1 MEREK
6 ALEIVNELNR
16 VKDSVSKLDEEIIK
30 YQNATLT
37 LKDSASV
44 FNNLANDIKEILN
57 KAEEINGQIIKIT
70 SDEVMAAFK
79 IHVDSITTKVN
90 DFGKYSQA
98 FIEETEELNKFK
110 NDIIK
115 AIDEIKTLLYEKMA
129 HLTVEF
135 QKQKEEIKDQ
145 LALFS
150 KEFIEVNKELNSIN
164 NIINENDIKNKKRIN
179 AIFGFMVI
187 IFIISLI
194 NLFI

>member
-90 DFGKYSQA
+90 DFGKYSQT

-129 HLTVEF
+129 YLTVEF

-164 NIINENDIKNKKRIN
+164 NIINENDIKNRKRIN

>member
-90 DFGKYSQA
+90 DFGKYSQT